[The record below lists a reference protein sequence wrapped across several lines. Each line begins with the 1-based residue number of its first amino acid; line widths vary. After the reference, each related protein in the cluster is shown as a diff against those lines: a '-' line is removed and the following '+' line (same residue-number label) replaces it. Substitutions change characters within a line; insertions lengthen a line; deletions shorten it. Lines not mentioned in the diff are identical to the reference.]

1 MVKKMKTKYMLILL
15 FFSILSCTAHASE
28 IVPLHKL
35 FEESQRYEEN
45 KVAVEGEVIGD
56 IMRAGE
62 SFWINIKDGDFF
74 LGIVINSA
82 QKEQIRNLGRY
93 GVRGDTVRI
102 SGIYRLHCKEHHGE
116 RDIHAEILEI
126 VEEGRVFDES
136 VNTNK
141 ILLSV
146 VFGLAT
152 ILTVFYSH
160 RMRIRKDTG
169 DPQN

>member
-1 MVKKMKTKYMLILL
+1 MV
-15 FFSILSCTAHASE
+15 FSMLSCMVYASQ

-35 FEESQRYEEN
+35 FEESQRYEEH
-45 KVAVEGEVIGD
+45 KVTVEGEVIGD
-56 IMRAGE
+56 VMRAGE

-74 LGIVINSA
+74 LGVVIDSV

-93 GVRGDTVRI
+93 GVSGDIVRI
-102 SGIYRLHCKEHHGE
+102 SGIYRLHCAQHHGE

-126 VEEGRVFDES
+126 VEEGRAFNES
-136 VNTNK
+136 VDTNK

-160 RMRIRKDTG
+160 RMRSRKDTG
-169 DPQN
+169 GQQN

>member
-1 MVKKMKTKYMLILL
+1 MKIKYILIIL

-35 FEESQRYEEN
+35 FEESQRYEEH
-45 KVAVEGEVIGD
+45 KVTVEGEVIGD

-62 SFWINIKDGDFF
+62 RFWINIKDGDFF
-74 LGIVINSA
+74 LGVVIDSD

-93 GVRGDTVRI
+93 GVSGDIVRI
-102 SGIYRLHCKEHHGE
+102 SGIYRLQCTEHHGE

-126 VEEGRVFDES
+126 AEEGRVFNES
-136 VNTNK
+136 VDTNK

-160 RMRIRKDTG
+160 RMRLRKDTG
-169 DPQN
+169 GQQN